1 MMTPITT
8 NILTAVATAIVLGG
22 GSLAI
27 GIFNAG
33 TDANN
38 KEQIRNVIREE
49 MQTTIAGETKTYGEA
64 LSLMMT
70 NQTTLIAT
78 VGEVVKELD
87 DLEDAVLALASE

>member
-1 MMTPITT
+1 
-8 NILTAVATAIVLGG
+8 
-22 GSLAI
+22 SLAI